1 MKLQQLRAF
10 QEVML
15 TDSVSKAADTM
26 SLTQPAVSALIS
38 GLEKTIGY
46 QLFERRGRRLHP
58 VPEAHFLLTEAGAIL
73 DRLGDLRGTMQG
85 VGALE
90 AGHLR
95 IACMPVHAEKLV
107 PQLLSRFVKNRRDV
121 SVSLISRNSERVY
134 KLLASQRFDLGFAE
148 VMTESPLVDADE
160 MAMDCVCA
168 VPIDDPLSKKQVI
181 TPTDLDGRAMASF
194 LPQHFIPRRLHEI
207 FEADGREFRVR
218 FETQNAAS
226 QYVFIE
232 DGLACAMMSPLSAQN
247 YRLTRPRGMRIAFVP
262 FRPKVPYRVAIL
274 TPAHQPLSRLTRA
287 FADVLKAEIQA
298 IVSR

>member
-1 MKLQQLRAF
+1 
-10 QEVML
+10 
-15 TDSVSKAADTM
+15 
-26 SLTQPAVSALIS
+26 
-38 GLEKTIGY
+38 
-46 QLFERRGRRLHP
+46 
-58 VPEAHFLLTEAGAIL
+58 
-73 DRLGDLRGTMQG
+73 
-85 VGALE
+85 
-90 AGHLR
+90 
-95 IACMPVHAEKLV
+95 MPVHAEKLV

-160 MAMDCVCA
+160 MAMDCLCA

-274 TPAHQPLSRLTRA
+274 TPAHQPLSRLARA